1 MKTENSGGNCS
12 YYRVTITH
20 PKTGEPYVA
29 ECEDIIAA
37 LNMNFQEGEI
47 FKADWRKA
55 AQRTLGIGKEGNT
68 EIRDAEKMAHYGARE
83 LARLQALGVPVID
96 KALWMPAHPTPA
108 AWPARRYPEGATLWN
123 SPDKLPPVGCPLL
136 IKWCKSGEHIE
147 VERVDHVA
155 NRAADFCYKALKEF
169 KSGQFV
175 MPVGAHIYG
184 RFDWTYP

>member
-1 MKTENSGGNCS
+1 MNLKTENSGGNCS

-68 EIRDAEKMAHYGARE
+68 EIRDAEKMSHYGARE
-83 LARLQALGVPVID
+83 LARLQALGTPVLDEIV
-96 KALWMPAHPTPA
+96 KALWTPTPLSRSTNQMYA
-108 AWPARRYPEGATLWN
+108 EGQRLTDWN

-136 IKWCKSGEHIE
+136 IKRGEE
-147 VERVDHVA
+147 VVLVERVDHVA
-155 NRAADFCYKALKEF
+155 NKDDYLVYVTLADSDHLPKGVKL
-169 KSGQFV
+169 SG
-175 MPVGAHIYG
+175 
-184 RFDWTYP
+184 RCEWTYP